1 MAGCHNEDELD
12 QNDGIRQLMQ
22 LKQEVLEKNRPI
34 RRQIQFPL
42 SNGLM
47 TYWFF
52 AEPLHSSSGEVA
64 GVVTAAIEVSKSEE

>member
-42 SNGLM
+42 SNALM

-52 AEPLHSSSGEVA
+52 AEPMLAPSGELA
-64 GVVTAAIEVSKSEE
+64 GVVTAAIKVSDFKE